1 MKFYWKLFKSTFL
14 LSAFTFGGG
23 FVIVPLMR
31 KQFVEQYRW
40 IEEKEMLDLTAI
52 AQSSP
57 GAIAVNAAVLVG
69 YKLAGIPGALITLFG
84 TVLPPLLILS
94 IISIV
99 YASFRDNHVVQA
111 VLRGMQAGVA
121 AVIMDVVYVLIRD
134 LVKEKKTISIL
145 LFLLSFVSVFIFHIN
160 AIYIILFSGIMGYLL
175 LADRKGDGV
184 EK

>member
-1 MKFYWKLFKSTFL
+1 MKFYWKLFKSTFF

-31 KQFVEQYRW
+31 KKFVEQYKW

-69 YKLAGIPGALITLFG
+69 YKLAGIPGALITLIG

-94 IISIV
+94 VISV
-99 YASFRDNHVVQA
+99 AYASFRDNLLVQA

-121 AVIMDVVYVLIRD
+121 AVIMDVVYVLTRD
-134 LVKEKKTISIL
+134 LVKEKKVISIL
-145 LFLLSFVSVFIFHIN
+145 LFLFSFIAVYFLKIN
-160 AIYIILFSGIMGYLL
+160 TIYIILLSGVMGYLL
-175 LADRKGDGV
+175 FTDRKEDGV
-184 EK
+184 KK